1 MSLTLLNRNP
11 LIEDFTRTREEMDRM
26 LGRFLGGG
34 LMPFEGRFG
43 RPEGAMPSMWL
54 PPVDVSEGDDEVL
67 VSTEIPGI
75 AARDVEITVTGNTL
89 NISGKKEEKEES
101 EQENYYR
108 CERRFG
114 AFRRAIDLPESI
126 DPDRV
131 SADSENGVITVRIA
145 KKPGQRT
152 RRVEVKSTETR
163 PAPRRISV
171 PS

>member
-34 LMPFEGRFG
+34 MMPFEGRVG
-43 RPEGAMPSMWL
+43 RNEGAMPSVWL

-67 VSTEIPGI
+67 VSAEIPGI

-89 NISGKKEEKEES
+89 SISGKKDVKEES
-101 EQENYYR
+101 EQENFYR

-114 AFRRAIDLPESI
+114 AFRRTIELPESV
-126 DPDRV
+126 DPERIA
-131 SADSENGVITVRIA
+131 ADAENGVITIRIA

-152 RRVEVKSTETR
+152 RKVEIKTAAPTTRRVT
-163 PAPRRISV
+163 V
-171 PS
+171 PG